1 MQVSLLF
8 SQSGEGFQSALSYT
22 PVCYKA
28 CGSVATRE
36 FSSLHWDLQ
45 PPMCLA
51 GGSIDGGMSGGGA
64 EEEDADYAEAAEAE
78 LPH

>member
-1 MQVSLLF
+1 MACAGKFALRQL
-8 SQSGEGFQSALSYT
+8 GKGFQGMLSFT
-22 PVCYKA
+22 PVQ
-28 CGSVATRE
+28 GVWFSRE
-36 FSSLHWDLQ
+36 FFDLHWDLQ